1 MNICMVGTG
10 YVGLVTGACLA
21 DFGMDVTC
29 VDKDETKIAL
39 LKKGVS
45 PIYEPGLE
53 ELIHKNEK
61 AGRLRF
67 STNIVEAIERSLVI
81 FIAVGT
87 PPQEDGSP
95 DLSFIFE
102 VAESIATHMNGYKV
116 VVTKSTVPTGTGAQI
131 EEILRTKNGR
141 YKFSVVSNPEFLR
154 EGSAIEDFM
163 HPDRVVIGS
172 RDEEA
177 IAIVKDV
184 YSPLSIGGVPFVVTD
199 VESAELIK
207 YASNG
212 FLALKISFINEVAA
226 MCERMGADVKDVARG
241 MGLDKRIA
249 PHFLNPGPGYGGSCF
264 PKDSSAVVD
273 LARKN
278 GYTFEI
284 MEAVLSVNDHV
295 KARMVEKVAAVCP
308 DLAGQARRHA
318 RDRLQAGDRRHPRER
333 VPEARGRPPGA
344 RRRRRGLRP
353 GRDGQRA
360 EGDAL
365 AQARRRRLL
374 LCRRGRRPRPG
385 DRLEPVP
392 QARPR
397 PARKDDEGE
406 ELRRPPQPLR
416 AEGDEES
423 RLELRGPR
431 PRLKRMHHGPRPAQ
445 MAPSPHRRCL
455 MAMTIQDTCINCGSC
470 EPECPNQAITAGDP
484 TFVVDAARCTECV
497 GAFDAPKCVEICP
510 IEGCIVTEPA
520 EPRAVLEARYA
531 QLHA

>member
-1 MNICMVGTG
+1 MVGTG

-39 LKKGVS
+39 LRKGVS

-87 PPQEDGSP
+87 PPREDGSP

-131 EEILRTKNGR
+131 EDILRTKNGR

-295 KARMVEKVAAVCP
+295 KARMVDKVAAVCP
-308 DLAGQARRHA
+308 DLKG
-318 RDRLQAGDRRHPRER
+318 
-333 VPEARGRPPGA
+333 
-344 RRRRRGLRP
+344 RRGADVVAYDPAAMDNARKEMPSLK
-353 GRDGQRA
+353 
-360 EGDAL
+360 L
-365 AQARRRRLL
+365 ADDVYSCAAGADVLVLATDWNQFRKLDL
-374 LCRRGRRPRPG
+374 
-385 DRLEPVP
+385 DRLEKTMKAKNFVDLRNLYEPKEM
-392 QARPR
+392 
-397 PARKDDEGE
+397 RKAGWNYAG
-406 ELRRPPQPLR
+406 LGR
-416 AEGDEES
+416 A
-423 RLELRGPR
+423 
-431 PRLKRMHHGPRPAQ
+431 
-445 MAPSPHRRCL
+445 
-455 MAMTIQDTCINCGSC
+455 
-470 EPECPNQAITAGDP
+470 
-484 TFVVDAARCTECV
+484 
-497 GAFDAPKCVEICP
+497 
-510 IEGCIVTEPA
+510 
-520 EPRAVLEARYA
+520 
-531 QLHA
+531 